1 MWFRIGLGRKSCH
14 RRGMDRPRLRDF
26 LILKD
31 MYTGSKEETL
41 PPRRDRQADLAK

>member
-14 RRGMDRPRLRDF
+14 RRGMDRPRLRD

-41 PPRRDRQADLAK
+41 PPRRDRQADLAE